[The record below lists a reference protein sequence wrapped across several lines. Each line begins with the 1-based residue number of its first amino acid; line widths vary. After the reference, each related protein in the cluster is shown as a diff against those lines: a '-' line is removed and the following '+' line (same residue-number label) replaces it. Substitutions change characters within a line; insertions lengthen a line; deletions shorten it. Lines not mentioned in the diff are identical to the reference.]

1 MTNVLIGYTGNVCST
16 PMVEY
21 ARSIEGVW
29 VPILEQFD
37 EYQLVQHFTDRKRV
51 SSELANVLEALY
63 RRRTS
68 PYLETPSLLEQ
79 RGHGPIPT
87 RDEKQDIVFKWRPMS
102 RRARGSY
109 KLRQVFSE
117 NDVRAAVIVR
127 RSLSEQALKVYLSEK
142 VYQSRHQQFA
152 VAKLSEQDYAEY
164 VNQQTQ
170 IRVTLSNA
178 EMVQVG
184 KIAKNFLERTH
195 FMLQDMSY
203 YFPAF
208 NPMPAIIAEGVF
220 TPGIDVNQY
229 QTILSQLLGRPVR
242 LPNAT
247 SPSVRKGGLNIENC
261 ENYEQV
267 LSSRGLARL
276 ESKYEKLLARL
287 NFISGPQSP
296 EQSYP
301 EPSKTPA
308 EEVVASS
315 LHEAA

>member
-37 EYQLVQHFTDRKRV
+37 EYQLLQHWHDRKRIA
-51 SSELANVLEALY
+51 SELANVLEALY
-63 RRRTS
+63 ERRTS
-68 PYLETPSLLEQ
+68 PYLETPSLLEH
-79 RGHGPIPT
+79 RNSGPIPT
-87 RDEKQDIVFKWRPMS
+87 RDEKQDILFKWRPIS
-102 RRARGSY
+102 RSARGSY
-109 KLRQVFSE
+109 QLRKVFSE
-117 NDVRAAVIVR
+117 NDVRPAVIVR

-142 VYQSRHQQFA
+142 IYQSRHQQFA
-152 VAKLSEQDYAEY
+152 VAKLSEQDYTDYIRKQA
-164 VNQQTQ
+164 Q

-178 EMVQVG
+178 EMVEVG

-203 YFPAF
+203 YFPAST
-208 NPMPAIIAEGVF
+208 PLPAIIAEDVF
-220 TPGIDVNQY
+220 TPAIDVDQY
-229 QTILSQLLGRPVR
+229 QMILSQLLNRPAR
-242 LPNAT
+242 LPETT

-267 LSSRGLARL
+267 LSSRGLTRL

-287 NFISGPQSP
+287 NFISKSTSMERSDSP
-296 EQSYP
+296 VED
-301 EPSKTPA
+301 
-308 EEVVASS
+308 VAAST

>member
-37 EYQLVQHFTDRKRV
+37 EYQLLQHWHDRKRI

-63 RRRTS
+63 QRRSS
-68 PYLETPSLLEQ
+68 PYLETPSLIEH
-79 RGHGPIPT
+79 RGNGPIPAQ
-87 RDEKQDIVFKWRPMS
+87 DEKQDILFKWRPIS
-102 RRARGSY
+102 RNARGSY
-109 KLRQVFSE
+109 KLRRVFSE
-117 NDVRAAVIVR
+117 NDVRPSVIVR

-142 VYQSRHQQFA
+142 IYQSRHQQFA
-152 VAKLSEQDYAEY
+152 VAKLSEQDYANYISRQME
-164 VNQQTQ
+164 

-178 EMVQVG
+178 EMVEVG

-203 YFPAF
+203 YFSAF
-208 NPMPAIIAEGVF
+208 SPMPAIIAEDVF
-220 TPGIDVNQY
+220 TPGIDVHRY
-229 QTILSQLLGRPVR
+229 QTILSQLLDRPVR
-242 LPNAT
+242 LPEAT
-247 SPSVRKGGLNIENC
+247 RPAVRKGGLNIENC

-276 ESKYEKLLARL
+276 ESKYKKLLARMD
-287 NFISGPQSP
+287 FISKSTCL
-296 EQSYP
+296 E
-301 EPSKTPA
+301 ESKTPTQGV
-308 EEVVASS
+308 EAST